1 MGVCSTAWTC
11 STWTPCRGAT
21 SAVQVGPLHND
32 HCLFE
37 KVVASLHTR
46 SMWYSYIPDVVI
58 EVWILGWYSRKNIV
72 MIRECCEKYEAVE
85 RQRRGWAGR
94 FLTASHSGRCST
106 FPSYYFSQIGRQRR
120 ICTFPNNDW
129 DAARIQSW
137 LDWDLWAKFN
147 IVSQAIQVLCKN
159 ILYFGQIMCQY
170 YFSG

>member
-1 MGVCSTAWTC
+1 MSISSLESTSSSKQWPEWRFSQHQPIISIFRWVSTPLVSMGVCSTAWTC

-21 SAVQVGPLHND
+21 SAVQVGPLHDD

-120 ICTFPNNDW
+120 ICTFPE
-129 DAARIQSW
+129 
-137 LDWDLWAKFN
+137 
-147 IVSQAIQVLCKN
+147 
-159 ILYFGQIMCQY
+159 
-170 YFSG
+170 